1 MAETAATYLKKEKT
15 KIGLKHKYM
24 ILHEGILYIET
35 KDLIECG
42 KTRQSIDKEV
52 KKGNKLMG
60 ATKIPALGCGNY
72 FEWEKMGGTWRECIQ
87 QRYPNPYDMV
97 ARQPILKMVQA
108 KPEADAFYHNYT
120 YTSNNNTK
128 NLPKKTILKYIRE
141 SAWLTMI
148 HDVVA
153 NPKMITKGLHLSIPQ
168 FYEHVQQLMELEKSN
183 GKNEEY
189 MGLLQLSSKMPTT
202 YQRLRERAKLFN
214 EKGYSSIIDSMW
226 GNKLSAKIGK
236 TAEGYNAETAATQE
250 AVIRRLAGL
259 HMNLDAMQ
267 ITEKA
272 NLLFEKNGMC
282 TIGHQTVANIMAKYM
297 PMIKSA
303 RNGAKVYNNEVAMQV
318 KRVAPKYPTY
328 YFTLDGWTAELLYQ
342 NKERFDNR
350 LCMVVV
356 LDPCCKYPV
365 GYAIGEREN
374 TELIRQ
380 ALRNAIAHLNSLF
393 GNYYRPYQI
402 QSDRYGIKNLT
413 PFYSSVAHLHTPA
426 AVGNAKSKVVE
437 PYFKYLNKKYCQLQY
452 NWSGFGITARKENQ
466 VNAEYINKIK
476 HSLPQQQDV
485 VNQLQQMMEI
495 ERSTKIETYKAL
507 WNEMPAEDKQVLSK
521 EDLLM
526 VFGKEH
532 NHTNSIT
539 GQGIKATIEGQSI
552 TYNSFDA
559 NFRSLMYTNKFKLVY
574 DEQDL
579 SHVLAVTEDG
589 KQRFL
594 LHKSVEIAM
603 DIKGT
608 TPAMLDY
615 RQQINDYNR
624 SRKQEIIELYANDF
638 ETVEELVA
646 NTPLQLTNANE
657 LALKT
662 MLTIHGQQK
671 ERLQD
676 AKGLA
681 KVQKQERKQLEQFEQ
696 QQQKTWQQQQTEFM
710 MQRSHANEYL

>member
-1 MAETAATYLKKEKT
+1 ML
-15 KIGLKHKYM
+15 
-24 ILHEGILYIET
+24 LHEGILYIET

-42 KTRQSIDKEV
+42 KTRKLIDREV
-52 KKGNKLMG
+52 SKGNKLMG
-60 ATKIPALGCGNY
+60 ATKIPALGYSNY
-72 FEWEKMGGTWRECIQ
+72 FEWEKMGGTWRDCIL

-108 KPEADAFYHNYT
+108 KPGADAFYHNYT
-120 YTSNNNTK
+120 YTSNNQTK

-153 NPKMITKGLHLSIPQ
+153 NPKLITKGLHLSIPQ
-168 FYEHVQQLMELEKSN
+168 FYEHVQQLMEIEKSN
-183 GKNEEY
+183 GKNEDY

-214 EKGYSSIIDSMW
+214 EKGYPSIIDSMW

-236 TAEGYNAETAATQE
+236 TEHGFCAETAAKQE
-250 AVIRRLAGL
+250 AVIRRLASL
-259 HMNLDAMQ
+259 HMNLDAVQ
-267 ITEKA
+267 IMEKA
-272 NLLFEKNGMC
+272 NILFEKNNLA
-282 TIGHQTVANIMAKYM
+282 TVGHQTVANIMAKYM
-297 PMIKSA
+297 PQVMSG
-303 RNGAKVYNNEVAMQV
+303 RRGGKVYHNTVAMQV

-350 LCMVVV
+350 LCIVVV

-374 TELIRQ
+374 TGLIRQ
-380 ALRNAIAHLNSLF
+380 ALRNAVAHIKALF

-413 PFYSSVAHLHTPA
+413 PFYSAVAHLHTPA

-437 PYFKYLNKKYCQLQY
+437 PYFKYLNKTYCQLLP
-452 NWSGFGITARKENQ
+452 NWSGFGITARKESQ
-466 VNAEYINKIK
+466 VNAEFLDKIK
-476 HSLPQQQDV
+476 HSFPQQAQV
-485 VNQLQQMMEI
+485 VQQLQAIMEK
-495 ERSTKIETYKAL
+495 ERQLKKEAYLNL
-507 WNEMPAEDKQVLSK
+507 WNEMPVEDKTLFGI

-532 NHTNSIT
+532 THTNRIT
-539 GQGIKATIEGQSI
+539 GQGIVATLEGQHI
-552 TYNSFDA
+552 TYNSFDEG
-559 NFRSLMYTNKFKLVY
+559 FRNLMYTNQFKLVY
-574 DEQDL
+574 DEENL
-579 SHVLAVTEDG
+579 SQVLAVTEDG

-608 TPAMLDY
+608 TTAMLDY
-615 RQQINDYNR
+615 RKQITEYNQA
-624 SRKQEIIELYANDF
+624 RKKEILDLYASDY
-638 ETVEELVA
+638 ELVEEMVA
-646 NTPLQLTNANE
+646 NTPLNLSDANE

-662 MLTIHGQQK
+662 MLTINGQQK

-676 AKGLA
+676 AKGLV
-681 KVQKQERKQLEQFEQ
+681 KVQRQQQKQLEAQHAHKQKSWEQ
-696 QQQKTWQQQQTEFM
+696 QQQEFIAN
-710 MQRSHANEYL
+710 RSNATNYL